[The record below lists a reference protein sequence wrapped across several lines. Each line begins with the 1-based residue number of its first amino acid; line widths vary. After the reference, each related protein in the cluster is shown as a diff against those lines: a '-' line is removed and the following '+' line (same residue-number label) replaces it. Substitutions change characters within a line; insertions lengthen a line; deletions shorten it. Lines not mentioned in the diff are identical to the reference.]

1 MAKTIDGK
9 KVNVDLIIRELKHNG
24 RYNLIQLIILSLNML
39 SQPANILAILFIGM
53 KPDFQC
59 RAYDN
64 SSILPNEIQE
74 LMSSSSSNNATWLE
88 YGQCSVNVISSN
100 TLTNSTILSLPC
112 TNGYTYVQPKSNS
125 FISEWDLVCGKRAFG
140 ALSQTILVI
149 GMTVGA
155 FVIPYFA
162 DRCGRRPVIIFCQAA
177 IWVCSFAV
185 VFIPSLVPFLVLRFF
200 IGCFEQGYSVP
211 TATLALEIFPTERR
225 AFISMIRGVNW
236 SLSCL
241 VLGMSGYFMR
251 NYNWRYFA
259 LLVSFTATV
268 FIIDILFLKESLRWL
283 FVNNR
288 LDRAKDIIRHATK
301 MNNID
306 FDPIWH
312 KHVEIAGE
320 ECVKCDILNDKTT
333 TIPLMSSNNEKE
345 SELEKS
351 TSINSLFTIE
361 PPPITI
367 ENTTEYNVTPEEPR
381 SNTDN
386 PSSLTLFTDPALRG
400 IMMIQIYCWAINS
413 MSYYGIYLAV
423 TSLSGNKYFNFL
435 VTAACELVTM
445 TSVWKSFMW
454 FGRKKAL
461 IGYLLIGSV
470 SQFAAIFINLY
481 VDKDSKYVSL
491 EIVASTLGMF
501 GVSGAFSAIWGYLP
515 ELIPTN
521 YRNSAVGFSSCAARV
536 GSAVSPFTLL
546 VVSII
551 PWVPPAIFSGGLFLA
566 CVLVLLLPETRG
578 RQMPQCID
586 DVRAWS
592 REKKSQDE

>member
-1 MAKTIDGK
+1 MAKTLDGK

-24 RYNLIQLIILSLNML
+24 RYNIVQLIILSLNML
-39 SQPANILAILFIGM
+39 SQPANILSILFIGM

-64 SSILPNEIQE
+64 STILPIEIQE
-74 LMSSSSSNNATWLE
+74 LMSSSSNNNATWLE
-88 YGQCSVNVISSN
+88 YSQCSVNVMSSN
-100 TLTNSTILSLPC
+100 GPTNSTILSLPC
-112 TNGYTYVQPKSNS
+112 TNGYIYERPKSNS
-125 FISEWDLVCGKRAFG
+125 FISE
-140 ALSQTILVI
+140 
-149 GMTVGA
+149 
-155 FVIPYFA
+155 
-162 DRCGRRPVIIFCQAA
+162 
-177 IWVCSFAV
+177 
-185 VFIPSLVPFLVLRFF
+185 
-200 IGCFEQGYSVP
+200 GYSIP

-241 VLGMSGYFMR
+241 VLGMSGYLMR
-251 NYNWRYFA
+251 SYNWRYFA

-268 FIIDILFLKESLRWL
+268 FIIDFLFLKESLRWL

-288 LDRAKDIIRHATK
+288 LDRAKEIIRHATK
-301 MNNID
+301 MNKIE

-320 ECVKCDILNDKTT
+320 ECVRCDILNDKTT
-333 TIPLMSSNNEKE
+333 TIPLMSSNNDKD
-345 SELEKS
+345 SELDKS
-351 TSINSLFTIE
+351 SSINSLFTIE

-367 ENTTEYNVTPEEPR
+367 ENTTEYNVTPEEPL
-381 SNTDN
+381 SSKDN
-386 PSSLTLFTDPALRG
+386 PSSLTLFTDPALRS
-400 IMMIQIYCWAINS
+400 IMLIQIYCWAINS

-445 TSVWKSFMW
+445 SSVWKAFMW

-461 IGYLLIGSV
+461 IGYLLIGSL

-481 VDKDSKYVSL
+481 IDKNSKYIFL

-551 PWVPPAIFSGGLFLA
+551 PWVPPAVFSGGLFLA
-566 CVLVLLLPETRG
+566 GVLVLLLPETRG

-592 REKKSQDE
+592 CKKKSEDQ